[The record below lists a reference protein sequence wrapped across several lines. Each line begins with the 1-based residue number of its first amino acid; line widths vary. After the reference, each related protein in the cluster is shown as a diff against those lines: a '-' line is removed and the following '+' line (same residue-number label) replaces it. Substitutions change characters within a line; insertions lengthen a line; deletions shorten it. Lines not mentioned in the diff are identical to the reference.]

1 MNIRQTE
8 PRITALY
15 ERLSRDD
22 ELQGDSNSIR
32 NQKIF
37 LENYAKEHGFDNCV
51 HYTDDG
57 WSGGNFE
64 RPAWKQLIRDVEA
77 EKVGAVIV
85 KDMSRVGRE
94 YLQTGYYTE
103 VVFRQHDVHFIAI
116 GNNID
121 SDDQSTT
128 DIAPFF
134 NIMSEFYLRD
144 MSKKQRA
151 AYKARGLAGKPTT
164 NQAIYGYRKDPED
177 KHHWLIDEEAA
188 EIVRRIFQMAV
199 NGDGPGVIASKL
211 RDSQVETPSYYE
223 TTHGICN
230 RSGRTDMTR
239 PYDWCPCTVT
249 NILSRPEYMGHTVN
263 FRSSRESYK
272 SKKVI
277 RFPEE
282 DWVIIENTHDA
293 IIDPETWKL
302 AQYTRRTIHR
312 VDKTGVSNPFTGL
325 VYCADCGAKMYNH
338 RMQPDPKKPGGVDP
352 ETGLYPY
359 DHYDCSTYTLT
370 MNRVDNGC
378 RAHYISTK
386 ALRALVL
393 ETIRL
398 TSRYAIEHPEEFSQ
412 KVREASEI
420 KQNKAAKELKKKIA
434 QAKKRSVELDSVI
447 KKLYESYAMGMITES
462 RFATLIAE
470 YEKEQ
475 AEVNALI
482 GMEQTQLDTYEADN
496 QRVDQ
501 FMALAKKYTDFTELT
516 PQMIYEFIDRIIVHA
531 PEKIDGERVQE
542 VEIRLQ
548 YIGKFDTP
556 LPDPTPEELEVEE
569 KRRKRRE
576 INRRYNEK
584 KKAKKLAAA
593 QQESVEDAM
602 AKADDSMPSENDEQK
617 TA

>member
-37 LENYAKEHGFDNCV
+37 LENYAREHGFNNCV

-249 NILSRPEYMGHTVN
+249 NILSKPEYMGHTVN

-325 VYCADCGAKMYNH
+325 IYCADCGAKMYNH

-378 RAHYISTK
+378 KAHYISTK

-556 LPDPTPEELEVEE
+556 LPDPTPEELGAEE

-593 QQESVEDAM
+593 QQES
-602 AKADDSMPSENDEQK
+602 ADEAAAGSDPLSSEASEQK

>member
-1 MNIRQTE
+1 MNSRQTE
-8 PRITALY
+8 PKITALY

-37 LENYAKEHGFDNCV
+37 LENYAREHGFENCV

-64 RPAWKQLIRDVEA
+64 RPAWKQMIQDIEA
-77 EKVGAVIV
+77 EKIGAVIV
-85 KDMSRVGRE
+85 KDMTRVGRE
-94 YLQTGYYTE
+94 YLQTGYFTE
-103 VVFRQHDVHFIAI
+103 IVFRQHGVHFIAI

-121 SDDQSTT
+121 SNDQNST
-128 DIAPFF
+128 DLAPFF

-188 EIVRRIFQMAV
+188 EVVRRIFQMAV

-211 RDSQVETPSYYE
+211 RDNQVETPSYYE

-230 RSGRTDMTR
+230 RTAHTDLSR
-239 PYDWCPCTVT
+239 PYDWYPGTVT
-249 NILSRPEYMGHTVN
+249 SILSKPEYMGHTVN
-263 FRSSRESYK
+263 FRSTRESYK

-277 RFPEE
+277 HYPEE
-282 DWVIIENTHDA
+282 DWVIIENTHAA
-293 IIDPETWKL
+293 IVDPETWKL

-312 VDKTGVSNPFTGL
+312 VDKTGVANPFTGL

-352 ETGLYPY
+352 ETGLYPF

-378 RAHYISTK
+378 KAHYISTK
-386 ALRALVL
+386 ALRTLVL

-447 KKLYESYAMGMITES
+447 KKLYESYALGVITES
-462 RFATLIAE
+462 RFTALISD

-482 GMEQTQLDTYEADN
+482 GMEQTQLDTYEGDN

-516 PQMIYEFIDRIIVHA
+516 PQMIYEFVDRIIVHA

-556 LPDPTPEELEVEE
+556 LPDPTPEELAAEE

-584 KKAKKLAAA
+584 KKAKKLVAA
-593 QQESVEDAM
+593 QQESLEDAM
-602 AKADDSMPSENDEQK
+602 AKADSMPSENDEQK

>member
-8 PRITALY
+8 PKITALY

-37 LENYAKEHGFDNCV
+37 LESYAKEHGFGNCV

-57 WSGGNFE
+57 WSGGNFD

-77 EKVGAVIV
+77 GKIGVVIV

-103 VVFRQHDVHFIAI
+103 VVFRDQDIRFIAI

-121 SDDQSTT
+121 SNDQSTT

-164 NQAIYGYRKDPED
+164 NQAIYGYRKDPAD

-188 EIVRRIFQMAV
+188 EVVRRIFQMAV

-211 RDSQVETPSYYE
+211 RDSQVEIPSYYE

-249 NILSRPEYMGHTVN
+249 NILSKPEYMGHTVN
-263 FRSSRESYK
+263 FRSTRESYK

-293 IIDPETWKL
+293 IVDPETWKL

-312 VDKTGVSNPFTGL
+312 VDKTGFVNPFTGL

-378 RAHYISTK
+378 KAHYISTK
-386 ALRALVL
+386 APRALVL

-398 TSRYAIEHPEEFSQ
+398 TSRYAIDQPEEFSQ

-420 KQNKAAKELKKKIA
+420 KQSKAAKELKKKIA
-434 QAKKRSVELDSVI
+434 QAKKRSVELDIVI
-447 KKLYESYAMGMITES
+447 KKLYETFATGMMSES
-462 RFATLIAE
+462 RFTLLME
-470 YEKEQ
+470 GYEKEQ
-475 AEVNALI
+475 AEINALI
-482 GMEQTQLDTYEADN
+482 GTEQTQLDTYETDN
-496 QRVDQ
+496 QRVDH

-516 PQMIYEFIDRIIVHA
+516 PQMIYEFVDRIIVHA

-542 VEIRLQ
+542 VEIHLK

-556 LPDPTPEELEVEE
+556 LPDPTPEELEAEE

-576 INRRYNEK
+576 LNRRYNEK
-584 KKAKKLAAA
+584 KKAKKLAGA
-593 QQESVEDAM
+593 QQESPDEVP
-602 AKADDSMPSENDEQK
+602 AKADPQPSENDEQK

>member
-1 MNIRQTE
+1 MNNRQTE
-8 PRITALY
+8 PKITALY

-37 LENYAKEHGFDNCV
+37 LENYAREHGFENCV

-64 RPAWKQLIRDVEA
+64 RPAWQQMIQDIEA
-77 EKVGAVIV
+77 EKIGAVIV
-85 KDMSRVGRE
+85 KDMTRVGRE
-94 YLQTGYYTE
+94 YLQTGYFTE
-103 VVFRQHDVHFIAI
+103 IVFRQHGVHFIAI

-121 SDDQSTT
+121 SNDQNST
-128 DIAPFF
+128 DLAPFF

-164 NQAIYGYRKDPED
+164 NQAIYGYKKDPED

-188 EIVRRIFQMAV
+188 EVVRRIFQMAV

-211 RDSQVETPSYYE
+211 RDDQMETPSYYE

-230 RSGRTDMTR
+230 RTARTDLSR
-239 PYDWCPCTVT
+239 PYDWYPGTVT
-249 NILSRPEYMGHTVN
+249 SILSKPEYMGHTVN
-263 FRSSRESYK
+263 FRSTRESYK
-272 SKKVI
+272 SKRVI
-277 RFPEE
+277 HYPEE
-282 DWVIIENTHDA
+282 DWVIIENTHAA
-293 IIDPETWKL
+293 IVDPETWKL

-312 VDKTGVSNPFTGL
+312 VDKTGVANPFTGL
-325 VYCADCGAKMYNH
+325 VHCADCGAKMYNH

-378 RAHYISTK
+378 KAHYISTK
-386 ALRALVL
+386 ALRTLVL

-447 KKLYESYAMGMITES
+447 KKLYESYALGMITES
-462 RFATLIAE
+462 RFSALISD

-482 GMEQTQLDTYEADN
+482 SMEQTQLDTYEADN

-501 FMALAKKYTDFTELT
+501 FMSLAKKYTDFTELT
-516 PQMIYEFIDRIIVHA
+516 PQMIYEFVDRIIVHA

-556 LPDPTPEELEVEE
+556 LPDPTPEELAAEE

-584 KKAKKLAAA
+584 KKAKKLVAA
-593 QQESVEDAM
+593 QQESLEDAM
-602 AKADDSMPSENDEQK
+602 AKADSMPSENDEQK

>member
-37 LENYAKEHGFDNCV
+37 LENYAREHGFDNCV

-249 NILSRPEYMGHTVN
+249 NILSKPEYMGHTVN

-282 DWVIIENTHDA
+282 DWIIIENTHDA

-325 VYCADCGAKMYNH
+325 IYCADCGAKMYNH

-378 RAHYISTK
+378 KAHYISTK
-386 ALRALVL
+386 ALRTLVL

-447 KKLYESYAMGMITES
+447 KKLYESYATGMITES

-475 AEVNALI
+475 AEVNTLI
-482 GMEQTQLDTYEADN
+482 GMEQTQLDTFEADN

-556 LPDPTPEELEVEE
+556 LPDPTPEELEAEE

-584 KKAKKLAAA
+584 KKAKKLAAV

-602 AKADDSMPSENDEQK
+602 AKADSMPSESDEQK

>member
-8 PRITALY
+8 PKITALY

-37 LENYAKEHGFDNCV
+37 LESYAKEHGFGNCV

-57 WSGGNFE
+57 WSGGNFD

-77 EKVGAVIV
+77 GKIGVVIV

-103 VVFRQHDVHFIAI
+103 VVFRQQDIRFIAI

-121 SDDQSTT
+121 SNDQSTT

-164 NQAIYGYRKDPED
+164 NQAIYGYRKDPAD

-188 EIVRRIFQMAV
+188 EVVRRIFQMAV

-211 RDSQVETPSYYE
+211 RDSQVEIPSYYE

-249 NILSRPEYMGHTVN
+249 NILSKPEYMGHTVN
-263 FRSSRESYK
+263 FRSTRESYK

-293 IIDPETWKL
+293 IVDPETWKL

-312 VDKTGVSNPFTGL
+312 VDKTGFVNPFTGL

-378 RAHYISTK
+378 KAHYISTK
-386 ALRALVL
+386 APRALVL

-398 TSRYAIEHPEEFSQ
+398 TSRYAIDQPEEFSQ

-420 KQNKAAKELKKKIA
+420 KQSKAAKELKKKIA
-434 QAKKRSVELDSVI
+434 QAKKRSVELDIVI
-447 KKLYESYAMGMITES
+447 KKLYETFATGMMSES
-462 RFATLIAE
+462 RFTLLME
-470 YEKEQ
+470 GYEKEQ
-475 AEVNALI
+475 AEINALI
-482 GMEQTQLDTYEADN
+482 GTEQTQLDTYETDN
-496 QRVDQ
+496 QRVDH

-516 PQMIYEFIDRIIVHA
+516 PQMIYEFVDRIIVHA

-542 VEIRLQ
+542 VEIHLK

-556 LPDPTPEELEVEE
+556 LPDPTPEELEAEE

-576 INRRYNEK
+576 LNRRYNEK
-584 KKAKKLAAA
+584 KKAKKLAGA
-593 QQESVEDAM
+593 QQESPDEVP
-602 AKADDSMPSENDEQK
+602 AKADPQPSENDEQK

>member
-1 MNIRQTE
+1 MIQD
-8 PRITALY
+8 I
-15 ERLSRDD
+15 
-22 ELQGDSNSIR
+22 
-32 NQKIF
+32 
-37 LENYAKEHGFDNCV
+37 
-51 HYTDDG
+51 
-57 WSGGNFE
+57 
-64 RPAWKQLIRDVEA
+64 EA
-77 EKVGAVIV
+77 EKIGAVIV
-85 KDMSRVGRE
+85 KDMTRVGRE
-94 YLQTGYYTE
+94 YLQTGYFTE
-103 VVFRQHDVHFIAI
+103 IVFRQHGVHFIAI

-121 SDDQSTT
+121 SNDQNST
-128 DIAPFF
+128 DLAPFF

-230 RSGRTDMTR
+230 RTAHTDLSR
-239 PYDWCPCTVT
+239 PYDWYPGTVT
-249 NILSRPEYMGHTVN
+249 SILSKPEYMGHTVN
-263 FRSSRESYK
+263 FRSTRESYK

-277 RFPEE
+277 HYPEE
-282 DWVIIENTHDA
+282 DWVIIENTHAA
-293 IIDPETWKL
+293 IVDPETWKL

-312 VDKTGVSNPFTGL
+312 VDKTGVANPFTGL

-378 RAHYISTK
+378 KAHYISTK
-386 ALRALVL
+386 ALRTLVL

-447 KKLYESYAMGMITES
+447 KKLYESYALGMITES
-462 RFATLIAE
+462 RFTALISD

-516 PQMIYEFIDRIIVHA
+516 PQMIYEFVDRIIVHA
-531 PEKIDGERVQE
+531 PERIDGERVQE

-548 YIGKFDTP
+548 YIGKFDAP
-556 LPDPTPEELEVEE
+556 LPDPTPEELAAEE

-593 QQESVEDAM
+593 QQESLEDAM
-602 AKADDSMPSENDEQK
+602 AKADSTPSENDEQK

>member
-8 PRITALY
+8 PKITALY

-37 LENYAKEHGFDNCV
+37 LESYAKEHGFENCV

-57 WSGGNFE
+57 WSGGNFD

-77 EKVGAVIV
+77 GKIGVVIV

-103 VVFRQHDVHFIAI
+103 VVFRQQDIRFIAI

-121 SDDQSTT
+121 SNDQSTT

-164 NQAIYGYRKDPED
+164 NQAIYGYRKDPAD

-188 EIVRRIFQMAV
+188 EVVRRIFQMAV

-211 RDSQVETPSYYE
+211 RDSQVEIPSYYE

-230 RSGRTDMTR
+230 RSGCTDMTR

-249 NILSRPEYMGHTVN
+249 NILSKPEYMGHTVN
-263 FRSSRESYK
+263 FRSTRESYK

-293 IIDPETWKL
+293 IVDPETWKL

-312 VDKTGVSNPFTGL
+312 VDKTGFANPFTGL

-378 RAHYISTK
+378 KAHYISTK

-398 TSRYAIEHPEEFSQ
+398 TSRYAIDQPEEFSQ

-420 KQNKAAKELKKKIA
+420 KQSKAAKELKKKIA
-434 QAKKRSVELDSVI
+434 QAKKRSVELDIVI
-447 KKLYESYAMGMITES
+447 KKLYETFATGMMSES
-462 RFATLIAE
+462 RFTLLME
-470 YEKEQ
+470 GYEKEQ
-475 AEVNALI
+475 AEINALI
-482 GMEQTQLDTYEADN
+482 GTEQTQLDTYETDN
-496 QRVDQ
+496 QRVDH

-516 PQMIYEFIDRIIVHA
+516 PQMIYEFVDRIIVHA

-542 VEIRLQ
+542 VEIHLK

-556 LPDPTPEELEVEE
+556 LPDPTPEELEAEE
-569 KRRKRRE
+569 QRRKRRE

-584 KKAKKLAAA
+584 KKAKKLAEA
-593 QQESVEDAM
+593 QQENANEVPAEVDPQ
-602 AKADDSMPSENDEQK
+602 PSDNDEQK

>member
-8 PRITALY
+8 PKITALY

-37 LENYAKEHGFDNCV
+37 LESYAKEHGFENCV

-57 WSGGNFE
+57 WSGGNFD

-77 EKVGAVIV
+77 GKIGVVIV

-103 VVFRQHDVHFIAI
+103 VVFRQQDIRFIAI

-121 SDDQSTT
+121 SNDQSTT

-164 NQAIYGYRKDPED
+164 NQAIYGYRKDPAD

-188 EIVRRIFQMAV
+188 QVVRRIFQMAV

-211 RDSQVETPSYYE
+211 RDSQVEIPSYYE

-239 PYDWCPCTVT
+239 PYDWCPCTVA
-249 NILSRPEYMGHTVN
+249 NILSKPEYMGHTVN
-263 FRSSRESYK
+263 FRSTRESYK
-272 SKKVI
+272 SKRVI

-282 DWVIIENTHDA
+282 DWVIIENTHEA
-293 IIDPETWKL
+293 IVDPETWKL

-312 VDKTGVSNPFTGL
+312 VDKTGVANPFTGL

-338 RMQPDPKKPGGVDP
+338 RMHPDPRKPGGVDP

-359 DHYDCSTYTLT
+359 DHYDCSTYTMT

-378 RAHYISTK
+378 KAHYISTK

-398 TSRYAIEHPEEFSQ
+398 TSRYAIDQPEEFSQ

-420 KQNKAAKELKKKIA
+420 KQSKAAKELKKKIA
-434 QAKKRSVELDSVI
+434 QAKKRSVELDTVI
-447 KKLYESYAMGMITES
+447 KKLYETFATGMMSES
-462 RFATLIAE
+462 RFALLME
-470 YEKEQ
+470 GYEKEQ
-475 AEVNALI
+475 AEINALI
-482 GMEQTQLDTYEADN
+482 GTEQTQLDTYETDN
-496 QRVDQ
+496 QRVDH

-516 PQMIYEFIDRIIVHA
+516 PQMIYEFVDRIIVHA

-542 VEIRLQ
+542 VEIHLK

-556 LPDPTPEELEVEE
+556 LPDPTPEELEADEQ
-569 KRRKRRE
+569 RRKRRE

-593 QQESVEDAM
+593 QQENPNEVP
-602 AKADDSMPSENDEQK
+602 AKIDLQPSETDEQK

>member
-1 MNIRQTE
+1 MNNRQTE
-8 PRITALY
+8 PKITALY

-37 LENYAKEHGFDNCV
+37 LENYAREHGFENCV

-64 RPAWKQLIRDVEA
+64 RPAWKQMIQDIEA
-77 EKVGAVIV
+77 EKIGAVIV
-85 KDMSRVGRE
+85 KDMTRVGRE
-94 YLQTGYYTE
+94 YLQTGYFTE
-103 VVFRQHDVHFIAI
+103 IVFRQHGVHFIAI

-121 SDDQSTT
+121 SNDQNST
-128 DIAPFF
+128 DLAPFF

-230 RSGRTDMTR
+230 RTAHTDLSR
-239 PYDWCPCTVT
+239 PYDWYPGTVT
-249 NILSRPEYMGHTVN
+249 SILSKPEYMGHTVN
-263 FRSSRESYK
+263 FRSTRESYK

-277 RFPEE
+277 HYPEE
-282 DWVIIENTHDA
+282 DWVIIENTHAA
-293 IIDPETWKL
+293 IVDPETWKL

-312 VDKTGVSNPFTGL
+312 VDKTGVANPFTGL

-378 RAHYISTK
+378 KAHYISTK
-386 ALRALVL
+386 ALRTLVL

-447 KKLYESYAMGMITES
+447 KKLYESYALGMITES
-462 RFATLIAE
+462 RFTALISD

-516 PQMIYEFIDRIIVHA
+516 PQMIYEFVDRIIVHA
-531 PEKIDGERVQE
+531 PERIDGERVQE

-548 YIGKFDTP
+548 YIGKFDAP
-556 LPDPTPEELEVEE
+556 LPDPTPEELAAEE

-593 QQESVEDAM
+593 QQESLEDAM
-602 AKADDSMPSENDEQK
+602 AKADSTPSENDEQK

>member
-37 LENYAKEHGFDNCV
+37 LENYAREHGFNNCV

-249 NILSRPEYMGHTVN
+249 NILSKPEYMGHTVN

-282 DWVIIENTHDA
+282 DWIIIENTHDA

-325 VYCADCGAKMYNH
+325 IYCADCGAKMYNH

-378 RAHYISTK
+378 KAHYISTK
-386 ALRALVL
+386 ALRTLVL

-447 KKLYESYAMGMITES
+447 KKLYESYATGMITES

-475 AEVNALI
+475 AEVNTLI
-482 GMEQTQLDTYEADN
+482 GMEQTQLDTFEADN

-556 LPDPTPEELEVEE
+556 LPDPTPEELEAEE

-584 KKAKKLAAA
+584 KKAKKLAAV

-602 AKADDSMPSENDEQK
+602 AKADSMPSESDEQK